1 MTVRG
6 HKKLQSD
13 TKCSFF
19 PDVELTNRFHGFQ
32 EDHDLISTELKQDEV
47 KPLKMFV
54 IGSRCIFKQRRYKAI
69 RISRSTAD
77 NPNRNNEEIPKSK
90 RKPNRLSYFYTKNR
104 FEALSDNQEEDIDK
118 LIQRIKVL
126 SARKKSLRKCRSCNF
141 KKRQCILN
149 PSLCTA
155 SHQFCSLC
163 GKVGHFPQSL
173 CCQKRRKSHFQ
184 KHRKSEKV
192 HPRKLSKRNLKLIN
206 MRIKQLE
213 LQKERKNL
221 IQLAEKCAKKFQ
233 DKKVDQKQMK
243 LIEYCNKNLQKLLN
257 IKSFPCAEVKSTMQN
272 ILNIFDQMYYNKDE
286 SLRTRSSSESSTL
299 PDIGNSQQAAY
310 DEEASTEE
318 LSSEGECLNLNQLDD
333 QDEISECNTYN
344 MSDWMI
350 PQLDGLDDEALNINE
365 IFTIKCESIELIQ
378 MMNFLRSFDLLWEL
392 NDAHNLCSFKENCFF
407 CHMRSSFLRLTEE
420 RTMGPKGKKLNEIV
434 SQLGQYEQKLYIHWR
449 SLLTN
454 VPLLV
459 ENTMKLLESDA
470 FNPNPYFGIP
480 SGQCQQCRFA
490 FNDENKIFYDVS
502 SVSVLKIKE
511 VPMEHIIKLELSWG
525 SVQAET
531 VRLQI

>member
-1 MTVRG
+1 
-6 HKKLQSD
+6 
-13 TKCSFF
+13 
-19 PDVELTNRFHGFQ
+19 
-32 EDHDLISTELKQDEV
+32 
-47 KPLKMFV
+47 
-54 IGSRCIFKQRRYKAI
+54 
-69 RISRSTAD
+69 
-77 NPNRNNEEIPKSK
+77 
-90 RKPNRLSYFYTKNR
+90 
-104 FEALSDNQEEDIDK
+104 
-118 LIQRIKVL
+118 
-126 SARKKSLRKCRSCNF
+126 
-141 KKRQCILN
+141 
-149 PSLCTA
+149 
-155 SHQFCSLC
+155 
-163 GKVGHFPQSL
+163 
-173 CCQKRRKSHFQ
+173 
-184 KHRKSEKV
+184 
-192 HPRKLSKRNLKLIN
+192 
-206 MRIKQLE
+206 MR
-213 LQKERKNL
+213 
-221 IQLAEKCAKKFQ
+221 
-233 DKKVDQKQMK
+233 
-243 LIEYCNKNLQKLLN
+243 
-257 IKSFPCAEVKSTMQN
+257 
-272 ILNIFDQMYYNKDE
+272 
-286 SLRTRSSSESSTL
+286 
-299 PDIGNSQQAAY
+299 NSQQAAY
-310 DEEASTEE
+310 DEEASTDE

-490 FNDENKIFYDVS
+490 FKDENKIFYDIS
-502 SVSVLKIKE
+502 SVSMVKIKE
-511 VPMEHIIKLELSWG
+511 VSMEHIIKLLIRKISRKECCSTNFKTESSNRKMIIVRFSFPVNLKISQSVKLGDGTVSYISHLEEKEENQYSAFFRVQDEVFQQNSDTEICKSRYGNQRNVILLALQFSLNEPTNISLNKEQFVYEKKVQLSLHRKYL
-525 SVQAET
+525 SVMSPDKHNEKAAKQREYEINRNKNEIRQNYRRQSDKKRDQTDERKQRAGRIKEADAF
-531 VRLQI
+531 RDR